1 MKTGGMVM
9 KKFQSVILGVALL
22 PATALAASHDL
33 ATFIGEYDLDKDGKV
48 SKEEFLEGRERR
60 FAATDANND
69 QGVSRDEYVEEYRA
83 RLMATKPDEALAEK
97 QLKQTDVRF
106 KVLDANKDG
115 RISFAEYSHSG
126 WRMFGEHDY
135 DRDGAVSLADKTD
148 ETLQEKKVAQGNAS

>member
-1 MKTGGMVM
+1 M
-9 KKFQSVILGVALL
+9 KKFRSAILGFALS
-22 PATALAASHDL
+22 PAIALAASHDL
-33 ATFIGEYDLDKDGKV
+33 ATFVGEYDLDKDGKV

-60 FAATDANND
+60 FAATDTNNN

-83 RLMATKPDEALAEK
+83 RLMATNPDAGVAEK

-106 KVLDANKDG
+106 NVLDSNKDG

-148 ETLQEKKVAQGNAS
+148 ETPKEKKVAQGNAT